1 MATKRGFLL
10 AFAASASISVICP
23 AFAEVYP
30 ARPITMIVPFAA
42 GGPLDVVGRILG
54 ERMRGA
60 LGQSVILENS
70 TGAGGTIGVGR
81 VARAAPDGYTLVLGI
96 WSTHVVNGA
105 IYTLP
110 YDLIK
115 DFEPI
120 ALISR
125 EFATVITAKK
135 TMPAK
140 DLHELIAWLKT
151 NPDRA
156 SFGTGGVGSPPHVVG
171 VLFQNL
177 TNTRFQFVHY
187 RGVAAASQD
196 LVAGHID
203 LLVNSA
209 ATALPQVSAGNVKAY
224 AVTAKSRLE
233 VAPDIPT
240 VDEAGLPGLYLS
252 VWSGLWA
259 PKGTPNDVIARL
271 NSAVR
276 GVLADPTAQSRL
288 ADIAQEVF
296 PPDQQTPEALSALQ
310 RADIKKWWPIIK
322 AAGIKAE

>member
-1 MATKRGFLL
+1 MTTKRGFLL
-10 AFAASASISVICP
+10 ALAASASISAISP

-42 GGPLDVVGRILG
+42 GGPLDFVGRILG
-54 ERMRGA
+54 ERIRGT

-81 VARAAPDGYTLVLGI
+81 VARAAPDGYTLVLGT

-115 DFEPI
+115 DFEPV
-120 ALISR
+120 ALIAR
-125 EFATVITAKK
+125 EFGAVITAKK
-135 TMPAK
+135 TMPAR

-151 NPDRA
+151 NPDKA
-156 SFGTGGVGSPPHVVG
+156 SFGTGGVGSPGHVAG

-177 TNTRFQFVHY
+177 TNTRFQLVHY

-196 LVAGHID
+196 LVAGQID
-203 LLVNSA
+203 FMFDSP
-209 ATALPQVSAGNVKAY
+209 ATSLPQVRAGYIKAY
-224 AVTAKSRLE
+224 AVTAKSRLAA
-233 VAPDIPT
+233 APDIPT
-240 VDEAGLPGLYLS
+240 VDEAGLQGLYFS
-252 VWSGLWA
+252 VWSALWA
-259 PKGTPNDVIARL
+259 PKGTPDDVIARL

-276 GVLADPTAQSRL
+276 GALADPAAQSRL
-288 ADIAQEVF
+288 ADIAHEVF
-296 PPDQQTPEALSALQ
+296 PPDRQTPEALSALQ
-310 RADIKKWWPIIK
+310 KADIEKWWPIIK
-322 AAGIKAE
+322 AAGIKAQ